1 MSTSCSTGVEELVPD
16 GSVKLGFRTHYPQIE
31 TKLTVRGADMA
42 DIQAKLAPVQEEVRR
57 RLGNFIIA
65 EDDQTLEG
73 VVLAA
78 LAARGGSLAVV
89 ETFTG
94 GQIAAR
100 IAHLPGAE
108 KVFRR
113 GLVAR
118 DPAEI
123 AAALGLDGGAD
134 RRRIEP
140 RDGRGGGRARRA
152 RKPAPAML
160 SRC

>member
-1 MSTSCSTGVEELVPD
+1 M
-16 GSVKLGFRTHYPQIE
+16 
-31 TKLTVRGADMA
+31 RGADRD
-42 DIQAKLAPVQEEVRR
+42 DIERQLAPVQAEVRK
-57 RLGNFIIA
+57 RLGNFILA
-65 EDDQTLEG
+65 EDGETLEG

-78 LAARGGSLAVV
+78 LTAQDGSLAVV

-100 IAHLPGAE
+100 LAHLPGAE

-123 AAALGLDGGAD
+123 AGALGIDGGLVAAELSRETAEAVARAARARDRRQPRAGGAD
-134 RRRIEP
+134 R
-140 RDGRGGGRARRA
+140 GR
-152 RKPAPAML
+152 
-160 SRC
+160 